1 MRAAPWTATLIIAV
15 FVLSC
20 TRANDAIDGD
30 SNNEAAA
37 AAIYERAAA
46 ALMYQTKAQHVDA
59 RRLLERAATQGHAE
73 AQSMLAT
80 MHMKGE
86 GGLAAD
92 KEAAITWFRKA
103 AAQGVKHAQ
112 YNLGLVH
119 YHGVGGIAVDK
130 AKAAEWYEL
139 AALQEHEFAQLK
151 LGRMYRDGEGGL
163 AADLEKAS
171 EWIGKAHSTF
181 EKKKEVKRQQ
191 ILKKRAS
198 TKEL

>member
-20 TRANDAIDGD
+20 TRANDDGD

-37 AAIYERAAA
+37 AAIYERA

-119 YHGVGGIAVDK
+119 YHGAGGIAVDK

-139 AALQEHEFAQLK
+139 AVLQEHEFAQLK

-163 AADLEKAS
+163 AVDLEKAS
-171 EWIGKAHSTF
+171 ELIGKAHSTF
-181 EKKKEVKRQQ
+181 EKKKEAKRQQ
-191 ILKKRAS
+191 ILKKRAR